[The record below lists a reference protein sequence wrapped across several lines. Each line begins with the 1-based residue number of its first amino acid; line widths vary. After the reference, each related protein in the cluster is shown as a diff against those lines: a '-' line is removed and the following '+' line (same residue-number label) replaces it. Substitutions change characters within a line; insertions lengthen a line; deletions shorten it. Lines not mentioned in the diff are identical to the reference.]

1 MTQAMI
7 TLRSSEAEMIALRG
21 AAQST
26 NTRTGWLFEMKLDAA
41 SREVAQAVVV
51 GEAAD
56 VTLGNEHYQGAVLEC
71 DAVEG
76 RIVVRGEGLAPL
88 N

>member
-7 TLRSSEAEMIALRG
+7 TLRSNEAEMIALRG

-26 NTRTGWLFEMKLDAA
+26 ETGTGWLFEMKLDAA

-56 VTLGNEHYQGAVLEC
+56 VALGKEHYQGAVLEC

-76 RIVVRGEGLAPL
+76 RVVVQGEGPAPL